1 VLSVREDIPFGRF
14 LLSIK
19 VFLGLISVHS
29 KNIMTSSAFTDYQ
42 RLLFPI
48 AKNMLGNDSDAEDL
62 VQETLVKW
70 LSLSAKNIENVRG
83 YLVKTLVNKCLNFIR
98 DRKRESG
105 REVEVSPDL
114 LQNHLSAWI
123 ENAHGLSLGMLA
135 LLEKLSATER
145 AIFLLKEVFG
155 YSHKEIAEL
164 LGISEANS
172 RQILARA
179 RKHLKEDRQRFE
191 ADPDH
196 HLELYQ
202 SFVEVV
208 KGGDLGQLLEILR
221 EDIDHDVMRPAA
233 TFGNTEELAKHLLT
247 ILPQNA
253 NYHLY
258 LYKGLPLLTIYL
270 LGKALFHIRLWG
282 NGNTVSRIYIKPIG
296 NHVQVG

>member
-1 VLSVREDIPFGRF
+1 
-14 LLSIK
+14 
-19 VFLGLISVHS
+19 
-29 KNIMTSSAFTDYQ
+29 MTPTVFTDYQ

-48 AKNMLGNDSDAEDL
+48 AWNMLGNNADAEDL

-70 LSLSAKNIENVRG
+70 LSLQQKNIENVRG

-105 REVEVSPDL
+105 KEVEIAPEL
-114 LQNHLSAWI
+114 LRNHLPAWI
-123 ENAHGLSLGMLA
+123 EHAHGLSLGMLA

-145 AIFLLKEVFG
+145 AVFLLKEVFG

-164 LGISEANS
+164 LGISEANC

-179 RKHLKEDRQRFE
+179 RKHLKADRQRFE

-196 HLELYQ
+196 HLELYET
-202 SFVEVV
+202 FVDVV

-233 TFGNTEELAKHLLT
+233 SMGGRVALAEYILT
-247 ILPQNA
+247 TLPQQA
-253 NYHLY
+253 EYHLY

-270 LGKALFHIRLWG
+270 LGKPLFHIRLWG
-282 NGNTVSRIYIKPIG
+282 TGEQIERIQIKA
-296 NHVQVG
+296 VGYKEPVV